1 MELIF
6 SAALCSVLVSI
17 LLKIARKK
25 GYDALQMIAWNYLI
39 VSISSYFWFQP
50 DLAHILILNKPW
62 WLIIVLGVVLPSIF
76 LCLAKS
82 LQTAGILKTELAQR
96 LSVVLS
102 LLAAYFL
109 FQEQFN
115 TLKMVGTVLGIVA
128 VLFIVLSQKQSV
140 EHTVEQKGVFFLL
153 SVWIGYALVD
163 ILLKYTTSLG
173 LQFAVTLNLMF
184 IAAFIFTIFYLV
196 LKKTQWQS
204 KNVLAGVALGLLN
217 FANIALYVK
226 AHILL
231 KDSPAIVFAGMNILV
246 VLLGVAAGL
255 IVFKEKLK
263 LFNLVGLFLGLI
275 GVICLALAI

>member
-17 LLKIARKK
+17 LLKIAKNK
-25 GYDALQMIAWNYLI
+25 GYDTLQMIAWNYVI
-39 VSISSYFWFQP
+39 ASILSYFWFKP
-50 DLAHILILNKPW
+50 DLAHISILNTPW

-115 TLKMVGTVLGIVA
+115 PLKKVGTILGVVA

-140 EHTVEQKGVFFLL
+140 DHTVEQKGVFFLL

-184 IAAFIFTIFYLV
+184 IAAFIFTTVYLV

-204 KNVLAGVALGLLN
+204 KNVMAGVALGLLN

-226 AHILL
+226 AHMLL

-255 IVFKEKLK
+255 IVFKEKFK